1 VRHHFPL
8 NAKLDRNTNNA
19 AKVVSS
25 ATSSATAMSRSALA
39 GLAFLTEGS
48 ERRLVYMNPAGQ
60 APVEHRKAEIS
71 AFGTLDAALYRMNSS
86 TKRANA
92 SGCSQHEVPRALQ
105 CHQLKARGEEFLL
118 PLEHLRAPM
127 RRLFVPVVASPPRPR
142 RLLRQR
148 HRVAPIPHWHLINGV
163 SETLTKF

>member
-1 VRHHFPL
+1 MRQKLYRVPHPRRRQCHVRP
-8 NAKLDRNTNNA
+8 
-19 AKVVSS
+19 SPG
-25 ATSSATAMSRSALA
+25 SRFYQRGA
-39 GLAFLTEGS
+39 
-48 ERRLVYMNPAGQ
+48 RRLVYMNPAGQ
-60 APVEHRKAEIS
+60 VPVEHRKAEIS
-71 AFGTLDAALYRMNSS
+71 AFGSLDAALYRMNSS